1 MNAPRS
7 HPPEPESPAPDASN
21 APDAADATEAEAPD
35 WMDVS
40 PDAPPAPDAAQHEAR
55 DEEKSRAR
63 WASRWNGF
71 VWLLALATAI
81 GVTRWVTWRQS
92 VMYEPPIEVSVVATP
107 APSTPEE
114 RATASATATPV
125 PQRLLVHVIG
135 LVKKPGVFEVPAGAR
150 LKDALHQAGGVLP
163 NADLEAINLAEPLE
177 DGRQYRVSARQSNS
191 DTATAE
197 PQRERQVLA
206 APVPSP
212 RAPSRD
218 SQPRAAS
225 TKAAPSQI
233 DLNRATLIELQELP
247 GVGPATAQHI
257 LEHRAE
263 IGGFK
268 SVDDLDGVKGIGPKK
283 LEKIRP
289 HAVVR

>member
-1 MNAPRS
+1 MPT
-7 HPPEPESPAPDASN
+7 
-21 APDAADATEAEAPD
+21 APDAADTIDAAEAEAPD
-35 WMDVS
+35 WIDVS
-40 PDAPPAPDAAQHEAR
+40 PDAPPAPDTPGGGDAAQREAR
-55 DEEKSRAR
+55 AEEESRAR
-63 WASRWNGF
+63 WTSRWSRL

-92 VMYEPPIEVSVVATP
+92 VMYEPPIEVSVLATP
-107 APSTPEE
+107 ALSTP
-114 RATASATATPV
+114 AASASPGPSATATSV
-125 PQRLLVHVIG
+125 PKRLLVHVIG
-135 LVKKPGVFEVPAGAR
+135 LVKKPGVFAVPAGAR

-191 DTATAE
+191 DTAVYK

-206 APVPSP
+206 APSPSP
-212 RAPSRD
+212 RAPSRN
-218 SQPRAAS
+218 SEPRAAS
-225 TKAAPSQI
+225 IKAPPSPI
-233 DLNRATLIELQELP
+233 DLNRATLIELQQLP
-247 GVGPATAQHI
+247 GVGPATAQKI

-289 HAVVR
+289 HALVR